1 MKVGDL
7 LKDKDEYALVLENRS
22 GYVRLYWLRT
32 QQEVWDNEQALR
44 TYVEVIQ
51 KRTKND
57 LPM

>member
-7 LKDKDEYALVLENRS
+7 VKDKDEYALVLENRS

-51 KRTKND
+51 KRT
-57 LPM
+57 

>member
-1 MKVGDL
+1 MQVGDL

-22 GYVRLYWLRT
+22 GYVRLYWFRT
-32 QQEVWDNEQALR
+32 QQEVWDNEQALK

>member
-22 GYVRLYWLRT
+22 GYVRLYWFRT

>member
-1 MKVGDL
+1 MQVGDL

-22 GYVRLYWLRT
+22 GYVRLYWFRT
-32 QQEVWDNEQALR
+32 QQEVWDSEQALG
-44 TYVEVIQ
+44 TYVEIIQ

>member
-1 MKVGDL
+1 MQVGDL

-22 GYVRLYWLRT
+22 GYVRLYWFRT

>member
-1 MKVGDL
+1 MQVGDL
-7 LKDKDEYALVLENRS
+7 VKDKDEYALVLENRS
-22 GYVRLYWLRT
+22 GYVRLYWFRT